1 GVQTCALP
9 IWTRPRQFSS
19 KLQQWSIARGEGRRG
34 AQAGS
39 FDRPWL
45 CSALA
50 HRRRGDFTRRW
61 RPSSYPPGPSF
72 RSAGGV
78 VVGVIVVTTRLN
90 LVRFVVHVRSSGCV
104 LPRRDSS
111 YPEST
116 RHVVIG

>member
-19 KLQQWSIARGEGRRG
+19 KLQPWSIARGEGRRG

-90 LVRFVVHVRSSGCV
+90 LVLFDVLVRRSGIW
-104 LPRRDSS
+104 LPRRATSS
-111 YPEST
+111 PVT
-116 RHVVIG
+116 ARPW